1 LGLRQKVQI
10 PLVVSSLF
18 SSRVSFLKGSVHSS
32 LTFMMFKEADA
43 VEEEEE
49 ALEFLELDLDL

>member
-1 LGLRQKVQI
+1 MQI

-32 LTFMMFKEADA
+32 LTLMVFKEADA

-49 ALEFLELDLDL
+49 EEEEALEFLEPDLDL